1 MILNKTTGKLVFI
14 GFLNYGLAR
23 VLGATL
29 PGAIIMGLGGVLWEA
44 GNSGIPEGWRRWLG
58 PF

>member
-1 MILNKTTGKLVFI
+1 MII
-14 GFLNYGLAR
+14 NYGLAR

-29 PGAIIMGLGGVLWEA
+29 PGALVMGLGGLLWEA
-44 GNSGIPEGWRRWLG
+44 GNAGIPEGWRRWLG